1 MEIFNVGALEFFFIL
16 LLAFLVLGPKKTV
29 EVAGEVGRWIK
40 EFVKSP
46 IWRDIVNTSRD
57 IKDMPRKIM
66 DDVEIQKTIEEIER
80 STRVV
85 NEELHRSASRP
96 DDVGKILPPRLEEH
110 PEPPDE
116 PEGGQE
122 QDLP

>member
-66 DDVEIQKTIEEIER
+66 DDVEIQKTLEEIER

-85 NEELHRSASRP
+85 NEELHRSAGQP
-96 DDVGKILPPRLEEH
+96 YDVGKILPPNSEEP
-110 PEPPDE
+110 PELPDE
-116 PEGGQE
+116 PEGGQV

>member
-1 MEIFNVGALEFFFIL
+1 MEIFNVGILEFLFIL

-29 EVAGEVGRWIK
+29 ELAGEVGRWIK

-46 IWRDIVNTSRD
+46 VWKEIIRTSND

-66 DDVEIQKTIEEIER
+66 DDVEIQKTIDEIER
-80 STRVV
+80 STRAV
-85 NEELHRSASRP
+85 NEQLHQPVDELKN
-96 DDVGKILPPRLEEH
+96 VGTILPPESEAAQG
-110 PEPPDE
+110 EPPDE
-116 PEGGQE
+116 QE

>member
-29 EVAGEVGRWIK
+29 ELAGEVGRWIK

-46 IWRDIVNTSRD
+46 IWRDIVHTSRD

-80 STRVV
+80 STKAV
-85 NEELHRSASRP
+85 NEELHRAASKP
-96 DDVGKILPPRLEEH
+96 ADVGKILPPTLEER
-110 PEPPDE
+110 PEPPGE

>member
-1 MEIFNVGALEFFFIL
+1 MEIFNVGILEFLFIL

-29 EVAGEVGRWIK
+29 ELAGEVGRWIK

-46 IWRDIVNTSRD
+46 VWKEIIRTSND

-66 DDVEIQKTIEEIER
+66 DDVEIQKTIDEIER
-80 STRVV
+80 STRAV
-85 NEELHRSASRP
+85 NEQLHQPVDELKN
-96 DDVGKILPPRLEEH
+96 VGKILPPESEAQMK
-110 PEPPDE
+110 PPDE
-116 PEGGQE
+116 QE